1 MGENEKNQNKM
12 RYEKIIMNI
21 SLIGSILFMLSEG
34 FMAYYTKS
42 HSLLMDCI
50 FDVTDLIMIGPFMVL
65 VPLLYKPVTEK
76 KTVWI
81 FAGGVSL
88 CSYQIQRFA
97 CYNDSA
103 RVGQSLYDFSR
114 GQAC

>member
-50 FDVTDLIMIGPFMVL
+50 FVL
-65 VPLLYKPVTEK
+65 
-76 KTVWI
+76 
-81 FAGGVSL
+81 
-88 CSYQIQRFA
+88 QI
-97 CYNDSA
+97 
-103 RVGQSLYDFSR
+103 
-114 GQAC
+114 

>member
-1 MGENEKNQNKM
+1 MKEEKQSYRRQSGCEAAYKMKKSGMMGCFGVGENEKNQNKM

-50 FDVTDLIMIGPFMVL
+50 FDVTDL
-65 VPLLYKPVTEK
+65 
-76 KTVWI
+76 
-81 FAGGVSL
+81 
-88 CSYQIQRFA
+88 
-97 CYNDSA
+97 
-103 RVGQSLYDFSR
+103 
-114 GQAC
+114 